1 MVVQAEE
8 SLRRLGQFLSCFEI
22 CFGRSVQRGG
32 VLNYVEGLCGPSEKK
47 NLFQMVENLNDPEG
61 YQALQHFVTSSPWDE
76 QKVWNTLRQQTPERA
91 GMLIQDDTGIPKQ
104 GAQSVGVKRQYSGT
118 LGKIGNCQIAVSS
131 ILRAGN
137 ANWLLAM
144 DLYLPKEWIE
154 DKNRRMKAGIPD
166 DVEFREKWRIA
177 VDQVDIVRAS
187 GFVIE
192 CVAADAGYGVCAE
205 YRAGLASRGLNYIVG
220 VTGSTTVY
228 ETDPRLVSQSK
239 SGRGRPRK
247 RPRLRKDAHTLSL
260 EKLAQKQG
268 KWTKIK
274 WRNEERKPLKGKFR
288 ACRIYSAAEWREGLP
303 MSECWLLTE
312 KRPNETKYYFSN
324 LPAETKL
331 QQLAETTHQR
341 WAIEQSYREIKNEL
355 GFDHFAGRKYDGWN
369 HHAVLVAVTHT
380 FLQMERRRTKKKGE
394 ILPLPAIRKFVRE
407 IFLSLHVAGNRR
419 LYRLVEHFHHNPPRR
434 I

>member
-1 MVVQAEE
+1 MVVHAEE
-8 SLRRLGQFLSCFEI
+8 SLRRLGKFLSCFEN

-47 NLFQMVENLNDPEG
+47 NLVQMLANLNKTED
-61 YQALQHFVTSSPWDE
+61 YQELQHFITSSPWDGK
-76 QKVWNTLRQQTPERA
+76 KVWGVLRQQIPERT

-131 ILRAGN
+131 ILRAGM
-137 ANWLLAM
+137 ANWLVAM
-144 DLYLPKEWIE
+144 DLYLPKEWIQ

-177 VDQVDIVRAS
+177 LDQIDVAQAS
-187 GFVIE
+187 GFEIE
-192 CVAADAGYGVCAE
+192 CVAADAGYGGCAE
-205 YRAGLASRGLNYIVG
+205 YRAGLASRGLNYVVG
-220 VTGSTTVY
+220 VTGATTVY
-228 ETDPRLVSQSK
+228 ETDPRLVSHPK
-239 SGRGRPRK
+239 PRRGRPRI
-247 RPRLRKDAHTLSL
+247 RPRLRKGARTVSL
-260 EKLAQKQG
+260 KKLVEREG

-274 WRNEERKPLKGKFR
+274 WRNGERKLLKGKFR
-288 ACRIYSAAEWREGLP
+288 ACRIYSAAEWREVLP
-303 MSECWLLTE
+303 MSECWLLIE

-324 LPAETKL
+324 LPADAPL
-331 QQLAETTHQR
+331 QTLVETTHQR

-355 GFDHFAGRKYDGWN
+355 GFDHFAGRKYGGWN

-380 FLQMERRRTKKKGE
+380 FLQMERKRTKKKE
-394 ILPLPAIRKFVRE
+394 KILPLPAVRKFVRE
-407 IFLSLHVAGNRR
+407 IFLSLHVAGNRK
-419 LYRLVEHFHHNPPRR
+419 LYRLVQHFHDNPPMR

>member
-1 MVVQAEE
+1 VVVRAEE
-8 SLRRLGQFLSCFEI
+8 SLRRLGQFLSCFEN

-32 VLNYVEGLCGPSEKK
+32 VVNYVEGLCGPSEKK
-47 NLFQMVENLNDPEG
+47 NLVQMLEKLNDPG
-61 YQALQHFVTSSPWDE
+61 DYQQLQHFVTSSPWDE
-76 QKVWNTLRQQTPERA
+76 KKVWSTLRQQTPERA

-104 GAQSVGVKRQYSGT
+104 GTQSVGVKRQYSGT

-131 ILRAGN
+131 ILRAGS

-144 DLYLPKEWIE
+144 DLYLPKEWLE
-154 DKNRRMKAGIPD
+154 DEYRRMKAGIPD
-166 DVEFREKWRIA
+166 
-177 VDQVDIVRAS
+177 QVDIVRES
-187 GFVIE
+187 NFVIE

-220 VTGSTTVY
+220 VTGATTVY
-228 ETDPRLVSQSK
+228 ETDPRLVSEPK
-239 SGRGRPRK
+239 SRRGRPRK
-247 RPRLRKDAHTLSL
+247 RPRLRKGAQTISL

-274 WRNEERKPLKGKFR
+274 WRNGERKLLKGKFR
-288 ACRIYSAAEWREGLP
+288 ACRIYSAAEWREVLP
-303 MSECWLLTE
+303 MIECWLLIE

-324 LPAETKL
+324 LPADTPL
-331 QQLAETTHQR
+331 QLLVEATHQR

-355 GFDHFAGRKYDGWN
+355 GFDHFAGRTYDGWN

-380 FLQMERRRTKKKGE
+380 FLQLERRRTKKKSE
-394 ILPLPAIRKFVRE
+394 ILPLPAVRKFVRE